1 MKPLKNLL
9 AVAAGFFLLVG
20 CNAERESIPAEELYY
35 RNFIKKYGLIDTG
48 HNWSLATNQNI
59 TVKGAPGKDVKI
71 YADFSGKRHLV
82 ADYSAIDDNA
92 TLTFDV
98 PAEVKTVIARVGA
111 TNYKVNIGETL
122 NASGS
127 RVVPGSSIDG
137 FSAELITNPDHW
149 MVVPMLN
156 ATMFRSKMPENC
168 YNANRDGVTVD
179 FTMKFTEHDIVV
191 RPLYWQTN
199 QTLSF
204 GLFYL
209 DENNQPVH
217 LPVYE
222 MEKTDEYNDNS
233 VLGWAPA
240 PVKTVM
246 IEDYMNNE
254 AFRQFMV
261 NEGIE
266 IENLKDPWN
275 ADKNA
280 DLPVLTATDNFDG
293 RCTSLDDRR
302 MTRACRAY
310 LESLGY
316 VNSKSADPDKRYN
329 YVYRWRMIGDQVLQI
344 NYPNPD
350 YQYEY
355 LYYKKNLEITFT
367 HYECDTDQAKA
378 FGSKDDMLGDMGGI
392 EKGDGNYPLRKYEKL
407 GYPAVICKGIKVHL
421 DNIDRVYGAYI
432 RNQDGYKYSMS
443 ALNPGKR
450 WIPKPDAQRSVIAD
464 DYQTGTK
471 VHKYNVSDFMIDED
485 GHAYRAAT
493 WKGTKYGWRY
503 MCFEDGVIPETEY
516 NSSSCDF
523 DMQDFVFII
532 DNFTPGS
539 ENPPVIIEDKEDPE
553 PTPVPVKWTVA
564 VEDLGETDDYDFNDL
579 VLSIEYV
586 SGQSTA
592 TIKALAAGGIYPIYV
607 KYRGELI
614 DPRHVNAWFGETDDT
629 KMINTYRIDHTH
641 ENGITIEVDPKSS
654 INDIFKDLTI
664 MVYGVDETDG
674 GKKVIEITHH
684 RDVENHPDNCGDA
697 PLMILVKDDWEWPV
711 ERFDIME
718 CYPHFKDWV
727 GDKTITDW
735 YDGKN
740 STVRRD

>member
-1 MKPLKNLL
+1 MKSLKKLL
-9 AVAAGFFLLVG
+9 AVAAGTLLLVA

-59 TVKGAPGKDVKI
+59 TVKGAPGKDVRI

-156 ATMFRSKMPENC
+156 TTMFRSKLPEGA

-204 GLFYL
+204 GFFYL

-217 LPVYE
+217 LPVYD
-222 MEKTDEYNDNS
+222 MEKTANYDETN
-233 VLGWAPA
+233 VVGWASA
-240 PVKTVM
+240 PVKTIMV
-246 IEDYMNNE
+246 EDYMNNE
-254 AFRQFMV
+254 TFRGFME

-266 IENLKDPWN
+266 IKNLPKVGDASQN
-275 ADKNA
+275 AE
-280 DLPVLTATDNFDG
+280 LPVLTATDNFDG

-316 VNSKSADPDKRYN
+316 VNSRSADPDKRYN
-329 YVYRWRMIGDQVLQI
+329 YVYRWRMTGNEVLRVKH
-344 NYPNPD
+344 PNPD
-350 YQYEY
+350 YYDYQALKYS
-355 LYYKKNLEITFT
+355 KDLEIIFT

-378 FGSKDDMLGDMGGI
+378 FGTNQDMLGEMSGVTTTQDNVPL
-392 EKGDGNYPLRKYEKL
+392 KKFADPKFNYP
-407 GYPAVICKGIKVHL
+407 AMICKGIKVHL
-421 DNIDRVYGAYI
+421 DNIDRQYGGYI
-432 RNQDGYKYSMS
+432 KNGDKYMYSFS
-443 ALNPGKR
+443 ELNTGKR
-450 WIPKPDAQRSVIAD
+450 WIPRPDAERSVIYND
-464 DYQTGTK
+464 WQSGT
-471 VHKYNVSDFMIDED
+471 VIHKYRPEDFMIDED

-503 MCFEDGVIPETEY
+503 MCFEDGEIPDDKY
-516 NSSSCDF
+516 NSDRCDF

-564 VEDLGETDDYDFNDL
+564 VDDLGETDDYDFNDL

-592 TIKALAAGGIYPIYV
+592 TIRPSLPEVYIPSMSNIAASSSTRARSTHGLAKRTI
-607 KYRGELI
+607 
-614 DPRHVNAWFGETDDT
+614 PR
-629 KMINTYRIDHTH
+629 
-641 ENGITIEVDPKSS
+641 
-654 INDIFKDLTI
+654 
-664 MVYGVDETDG
+664 
-674 GKKVIEITHH
+674 
-684 RDVENHPDNCGDA
+684 
-697 PLMILVKDDWEWPV
+697 
-711 ERFDIME
+711 
-718 CYPHFKDWV
+718 
-727 GDKTITDW
+727 
-735 YDGKN
+735 
-740 STVRRD
+740 